1 LTTPRITLLGRGGCH
16 LCESAR
22 EVVAQVAGE
31 AQTTWQEIDVDTDP
45 DLRAE
50 WGDLV
55 PVTLVDGVC
64 IGYYEI
70 EPAALRSAL
79 A

>member
-1 LTTPRITLLGRGGCH
+1 MSGPRITLLGRVGCH
-16 LCESAR
+16 LCETARDVVARVADETGCGWR
-22 EVVAQVAGE
+22 EV
-31 AQTTWQEIDVDTDP
+31 DVDGDP

-50 WGDLV
+50 WGDMV
-55 PVTLVDGVC
+55 PVALVDGIC

-70 EPAALRSAL
+70 EPATLRSAL